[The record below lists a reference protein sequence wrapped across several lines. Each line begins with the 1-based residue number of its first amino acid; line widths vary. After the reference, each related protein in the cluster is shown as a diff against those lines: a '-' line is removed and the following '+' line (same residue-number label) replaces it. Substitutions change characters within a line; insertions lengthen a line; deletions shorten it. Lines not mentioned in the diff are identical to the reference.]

1 MRHATTP
8 AEDLIFGL
16 TRLLDLP
23 ALTAAAGQPLGADDI
38 AAIVTEADRF
48 SREVLWPGSQPADR
62 HGAVYENGVV
72 RTPPGYQA
80 AYRAWVEGGWQ
91 SLPAPAAVHGVPVGG
106 QHLLQALWMAVQE
119 LTAAADMAFS
129 LCPMLTTGVIE
140 ALTRYATPQQAAA
153 WLPKLIA
160 GEWTGTMC
168 LTEPQA
174 GSDLS
179 QVRTRAEAAPDGT
192 WRLHGQ
198 KIYITYGDHDLTP
211 NTLHM
216 VLARLPDAPP
226 GTRGISLFASPKLLP
241 DGRRNALRC
250 GGIERKL
257 GIHASPTCTMLF
269 DGAEAELVGEPN
281 RGLNAMFAMM
291 NAARLGVGVE
301 GVAQGARAL
310 ALAEAYA
317 ADRTQGGGAIAR
329 HPDVARM
336 LAEMRAIT
344 LAGRLLALEAGAAL
358 DRSRLL
364 DDLNSDARLRREA
377 GETRVALLTPIVKAW
392 CTDRGVDCASLG
404 IQVHGGMGFVEDT
417 GAAQVLRDARIA
429 PIYEGTNGIQA
440 IDLVT
445 RKVQRDGGV
454 AMLGLLGEVRA
465 ADPRL
470 AAVAAAMERATAWM
484 LAASPDVAQ
493 ASAAAYL
500 DAAGWTLGGWMLAR
514 AAALE
519 PGYAPI
525 ANFYLARLLPR
536 AAARIAEIE
545 AAETL
550 LALLP
555 AA

>member
-1 MRHATTP
+1 MTATTA

-16 TRLLDLP
+16 TRVIDLP
-23 ALTAAAGQPLGADDI
+23 GLTAAGSAPLGAEDI
-38 AAIVTEADRF
+38 AAIIGEADRF
-48 SREVLWPGSQPADR
+48 ARDLLWPHAMAADR

-72 RTPPGYQA
+72 RTPPSYQPAYQA
-80 AYRAWVEGGWQ
+80 WIEGGWQ
-91 SLPAPAAVHGVPVGG
+91 GLAAPAEVNGIETGG
-106 QHLLQALWMAVQE
+106 QELPQALWLAVAE
-119 LTAAADMAFS
+119 LVTAGDMSFS
-129 LCPMLTTGVIE
+129 LCPLLSIGAIE
-140 ALTRYATPQQAAA
+140 AIARFASPAQQEA
-153 WLPKLIA
+153 WLPKLVS

-179 QVRTRAEAAPDGT
+179 QVRSKAEPDGT
-192 WRLHGQ
+192 GGYRITGQ
-198 KIYITYGDHDLTP
+198 KIYITWGEHDLTA
-211 NTLHM
+211 NTLHLI
-216 VLARLPDAPP
+216 LARLPDAPA
-226 GTRGISLFASPKLLP
+226 GTKGISLFAAPKLLP
-241 DGRRNALRC
+241 DGTRNALRC
-250 GGIERKL
+250 GGLEKKM
-257 GIHASPTCTMLF
+257 GIHASPTCVMLF
-269 DGAEAELVGEPN
+269 EGAEAQLVGEPN

-310 ALAEAYA
+310 ALAEPYA
-317 ADRTQGGGAIAR
+317 AQRIQGGQPIDR

-358 DRSRLL
+358 DRHRLL
-364 DDLNSDARLRREA
+364 GDAEA
-377 GETRVALLTPIVKAW
+377 ETRVALLTPIVKAW
-392 CTDRGVDCASLG
+392 CTDRGVDVASLG

-440 IDLVT
+440 MDLVG
-445 RKVQRDGGV
+445 RKLFRDGG
-454 AMLGLLGEVRA
+454 AHMRGLLAEVAA

-470 AAVAAAMERATAWM
+470 APAVTAMTRATDWM
-484 LAASPDVAQ
+484 LDRGMRDANAAQ

-514 AAALE
+514 AAAADDR
-519 PGYAPI
+519 YAPLT
-525 ANFYLARLLPR
+525 AFYLARLLPR
-536 AAARIAEIE
+536 AAARVAEIE
-545 AAETL
+545 AADSL
-550 LALLP
+550 LALMP

>member
-1 MRHATTP
+1 MSQATTTP

-16 TRLLDLP
+16 TRVIDLP
-23 ALTAAAGQPLGADDI
+23 GLTAGSGQPLGPDDI
-38 AAIVTEADRF
+38 AAIIGEAERF
-48 SREVLWPGSQPADR
+48 AREVLWPNAQAADR

-72 RTPPGYQA
+72 RVPSSYRD
-80 AYRAWVEGGWQ
+80 AYRAWIEGGWQ
-91 SLPAPAAVHGVPVGG
+91 GLAAPAELNGIPIGG
-106 QHLLQALWMAVQE
+106 QELPQALWMAVSE
-119 LTAAADMAFS
+119 LVTSGDMAFS
-129 LCPMLTTGVIE
+129 LCPLLTGGAIE
-140 ALTRYATPQQAAA
+140 ALARFASPAQQEA
-153 WLPKLIA
+153 WLPKLVS

-179 QVRTRAEAAPDGT
+179 QVRTRAEPDGT
-192 WRLHGQ
+192 GGYRITGQ
-198 KIYITYGDHDLTP
+198 KIYITWGDHDLTP
-211 NTLHM
+211 NTLHLI
-216 VLARLPDAPP
+216 LARLPDAPP
-226 GTRGISLFASPKLLP
+226 GTRGISLFAAPKVLP
-241 DGRRNALRC
+241 DGRANALRC
-250 GGIERKL
+250 GGIEKKL
-257 GIHASPTCTMLF
+257 GIHAAPTCVMLF
-269 DGAEAELVGEPN
+269 EGAEAQMVGEPN

-310 ALAEAYA
+310 VLAEAYA
-317 ADRTQGGGAIAR
+317 ADRIQGGGPISR

-358 DRSRLL
+358 DRSRLT
-364 DDLNSDARLRREA
+364 DATEA
-377 GETRVALLTPIVKAW
+377 RVALLTPIVKSW
-392 CTDRGVDCASLG
+392 CTDMGVECASLG

-445 RKVQRDGGV
+445 RKLFRDGGAEMRAV
-454 AMLGLLGEVRA
+454 IAEVRA

-470 AAVAAAMERATAWM
+470 AAAADALERATAWM
-484 LAASPDVAQ
+484 LDRGQADPAAAQ

-514 AAALE
+514 AAAADAR
-519 PGYAPI
+519 YAPI
-525 ANFYLARLLPR
+525 ATFYLARLLPR
-536 AAARIAEIE
+536 AAARVAEIE
-545 AAETL
+545 AADAL
-550 LALLP
+550 LALMP